1 VPTCRVGV
9 HRSGTPRLVYPA
21 GVAAHTP
28 WGYDQFVDATPG
40 YRDTKDDLLKRLRR
54 IEGQVRGL
62 HRMVEEDA
70 YCIDVL
76 TQVAAATRA
85 LQSVAVGLLD
95 EHLRH
100 CVTDAVAS
108 GGDEADRLVAE
119 ASRAIER
126 LVKS

>member
-1 VPTCRVGV
+1 M
-9 HRSGTPRLVYPA
+9 
-21 GVAAHTP
+21 
-28 WGYDQFVDATPG
+28 DVDMTPG

-62 HRMVEEDA
+62 HRMVEADS

-108 GGDEADRLVAE
+108 GGDEADRLVTE

-126 LVKS
+126 LVRS